1 MPVFGK
7 NTHFGHFTYFSHIF
21 RFLGIFEDILAIYIL
36 KCFSNICFQILP
48 ISITKLEGSGL
59 SLVETFEILDETYEK
74 IQKIHGKKGKQVQ
87 AKLDYVLG
95 KNQGEKVLREFA
107 NIIKGEQGNIP
118 NGWSA
123 SDVADMNYAPVQSVD
138 VKKSF
143 SIYKNILTERRHSLT
158 EENLG
163 KMMVCNCYYNRK

>member
-1 MPVFGK
+1 MK
-7 NTHFGHFTYFSHIF
+7 NVVKQFDSNDAESIRTAKELFKDKSLSTDLAFIKTH
-21 RFLGIFEDILAIYIL
+21 
-36 KCFSNICFQILP
+36 FQILP

-59 SLVETFEILDETYEK
+59 SLVETFEILDETYGK
-74 IQKIHGKKGKQVQ
+74 IQKIPGKKGKQVQ
-87 AKLDYVLG
+87 AKLDYVLE

-123 SDVADMNYAPVQSVD
+123 SDVAHMNYAPVQSVD
-138 VKKSF
+138 VEKSF
-143 SIYKNILTERRHSLT
+143 SIYKNVLSERRHSLT

>member
-1 MPVFGK
+1 M
-7 NTHFGHFTYFSHIF
+7 
-21 RFLGIFEDILAIYIL
+21 

-59 SLVETFEILDETYEK
+59 SLVETFEILDETYGK

-107 NIIKGEQGNIP
+107 NNIKGEQGNIP
-118 NGWSA
+118 NG
-123 SDVADMNYAPVQSVD
+123 
-138 VKKSF
+138 
-143 SIYKNILTERRHSLT
+143 
-158 EENLG
+158 
-163 KMMVCNCYYNRK
+163 

>member
-1 MPVFGK
+1 MNSVKATKWLTELNISDK
-7 NTHFGHFTYFSHIF
+7 NP
-21 RFLGIFEDILAIYIL
+21 FEYN
-36 KCFSNICFQILP
+36 SV
-48 ISITKLEGSGL
+48 TKKFWCKPCKK
-59 SLVETFEILDETYEK
+59 V
-74 IQKIHGKKGKQVQ
+74 IQKIPGKKGKQVQ

-138 VKKSF
+138 VEKSF

>member
-1 MPVFGK
+1 MPVLGK
-7 NTHFGHFTYFSHIF
+7 NTYFGHFTYFSHIF
-21 RFLGIFEDILAIYIL
+21 RFFSIFEDILAICIL

-48 ISITKLEGSGL
+48 ISITKLEGS
-59 SLVETFEILDETYEK
+59 VETFQSLDETYEK
-74 IQKIHGKKGKQVQ
+74 IQKIHGKKGKQVE

-123 SDVADMNYAPVQSVD
+123 SDVAHMNYAPVQSVD
-138 VKKSF
+138 VEKSF
-143 SIYKNILTERRHSLT
+143 SIYKNVLSERRHSLT

-163 KMMVCNCYYNRK
+163 KMMICNCYYNRK